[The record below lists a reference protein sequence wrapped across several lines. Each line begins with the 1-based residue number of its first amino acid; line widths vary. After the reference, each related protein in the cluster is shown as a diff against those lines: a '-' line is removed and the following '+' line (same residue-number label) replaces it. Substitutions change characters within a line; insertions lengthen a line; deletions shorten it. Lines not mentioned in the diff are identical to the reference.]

1 MKARF
6 AALTF
11 SIAVMGALAGAG
23 CSSMNMGDT
32 SAKPEA
38 TGSAG
43 GANSQGANN
52 KLEHCRAPLG
62 TIAVV
67 EDTTA
72 PWYET
77 LTGQYHLGSTTP
89 VLKLMIQQSNCFVVV
104 DRGRGMSSMARERE
118 LQRSGE
124 MRSGSHF
131 GKGQMVS
138 ADYSL
143 VPSITFSNN
152 KAGGAGAT
160 LGGLFGSVGAMLG
173 GSVSAKEASTLLTL
187 DDNRS
192 GVQLAASEGSAKSWD
207 VGALGG
213 LLGSGFGGVGGGYSN
228 TAEGKVIVAAFM
240 DSYNGVVRGVRNY
253 KAQHVKGG
261 LGTGGRLGVQGA
273 GGGHMSLKDAQKRLN
288 ALGYPVGK
296 PDGIMGRHTRSQLQ
310 RFQKAHHLAA
320 TGRLD
325 AGTIE
330 ALRAQ

>member
-1 MKARF
+1 MKKSFFVVTTSF
-6 AALTF
+6 A
-11 SIAVMGALAGAG
+11 IIGALAA
-23 CSSMNMGDT
+23 CSSMDMGNS
-32 SAKPEA
+32 SAKTAA

-43 GANSQGANN
+43 GANSEGANN
-52 KLEHCRAPLG
+52 KLEHCSAPLG
-62 TIAVV
+62 TVAVT
-67 EDTTA
+67 EDTDA
-72 PWYET
+72 PWYGT

-104 DRGRGMSSMARERE
+104 DRGRAVSGMMRERE

-143 VPSITFSNN
+143 TPSITFSNN
-152 KAGGAGAT
+152 NAGGAGAT

-173 GSVSAKEASTLLTL
+173 GSVSAKEASTMLTL

-207 VGALGG
+207 LGGLGG

-240 DSYNGVVRGVRNY
+240 DSYNGVVRSVRNY
-253 KAQHVKGG
+253 RAQHVKGG
-261 LGTGGRLGVQGA
+261 LGTGGNLSVQGA
-273 GGGHMSLKDAQKRLN
+273 SGGHMSVREAQERLN

-296 PDGIMGRHTRSQLQ
+296 PDGVMGRHTRSELK

-325 AGTIE
+325 GETID
-330 ALRAQ
+330 ALRSQ

>member
-160 LGGLFGSVGAMLG
+160 LGGLFGSVGAMLQNI
-173 GSVSAKEASTLLTL
+173 T
-187 DDNRS
+187 
-192 GVQLAASEGSAKSWD
+192 
-207 VGALGG
+207 
-213 LLGSGFGGVGGGYSN
+213 SN
-228 TAEGKVIVAAFM
+228 L
-240 DSYNGVVRGVRNY
+240 S
-253 KAQHVKGG
+253 
-261 LGTGGRLGVQGA
+261 LPGT
-273 GGGHMSLKDAQKRLN
+273 
-288 ALGYPVGK
+288 
-296 PDGIMGRHTRSQLQ
+296 
-310 RFQKAHHLAA
+310 
-320 TGRLD
+320 
-325 AGTIE
+325 
-330 ALRAQ
+330 